1 MVWDAAQAPYTA
13 FTLVNQTVQAARACG
28 LERQAGFINACLR
41 RFLREQPA
49 LVAAT
54 DADLEALF
62 NHPRWWIDE
71 LQKQFPQDWQ
81 QILHANNQH
90 AQWHCGYSYKK

>member
-1 MVWDAAQAPYTA
+1 MRCCVPPWPWSGMQAQAPYTA
-13 FTLVNQTVQAARACG
+13 FTLVNQTVEAARACG

-54 DADLEALF
+54 DSGF
-62 NHPRWWIDE
+62 GGRWNHPRWWID
-71 LQKQFPQDWQ
+71 QFDKSSFRR
-81 QILHANNQH
+81 IGNNS
-90 AQWHCGYSYKK
+90 AC